1 MKKTKTILLLSLGL
15 LFGIGVSTACSYPIQ
30 VKAAELSEEVANE
43 EPDLKETLQ
52 KYWDEFIA
60 PLFVGV
66 TGTSIVSALLSIGIA
81 IVNRKNN
88 KVSKEEV
95 IKSHQNVNDVALKA
109 TEMIASFNK
118 ILKAVETQNTI
129 SQEMKTEFINASNQL
144 LEKIATLTNKTE
156 DLMKLKQI
164 IVTQA
169 TINSKI
175 ALASKEVVTSGVGED
190 IKSLAEQIKQ
200 L

>member
-15 LFGIGVSTACSYPIQ
+15 LFGVGVSTACSYPVQ
-30 VKAAELSEEVANE
+30 VKAAEINE
-43 EPDLKETLQ
+43 EIVDDEHELKETLQ

-66 TGTSIVSALLSIGIA
+66 TGTSIVSAILSIGIA

-88 KVSKEEV
+88 KASKEEV
-95 IKSHQNVNDVALKA
+95 VKSHQNVNDVVLKA
-109 TEMIASFNK
+109 TEMITSFNR
-118 ILKAVETQNTI
+118 ILKAVEAQNTI

>member
-15 LFGIGVSTACSYPIQ
+15 LFGVGVSTAYSYPVQ
-30 VKAAELSEEVANE
+30 VKAAEINE
-43 EPDLKETLQ
+43 EIVEEEPELKETLQ

-66 TGTSIVSALLSIGIA
+66 TGTSIVSAILSIGIA

-88 KVSKEEV
+88 KASKEEV
-95 IKSHQNVNDVALKA
+95 VKSHQNVNDVVLKA
-109 TEMIASFNK
+109 TEMITSFNR

-129 SQEMKTEFINASNQL
+129 SQEMKSEFINASNQL
-144 LEKIATLTNKTE
+144 LEKIATLTDKTE

>member
-1 MKKTKTILLLSLGL
+1 MKKKKTILLLSLGL
-15 LFGIGVSTACSYPIQ
+15 LFGVGVSAACSYPIQ

-118 ILKAVETQNTI
+118 ILKAIETQNTI
-129 SQEMKTEFINASNQL
+129 TQEMKTEFIDASNQL

-175 ALASKEVVTSGVGED
+175 ALASKEVITSGVGED
-190 IKSLAEQIKQ
+190 IKLLAEQIKQ